1 MIGIEDSGYCPG
13 QNPHPS
19 FAGRWQ
25 FKIGLR
31 LALSGPKDTTGLLCY
46 RKTREYSRTRSKER
60 KAVSIQIQILGRVA
74 LAMALGAAIG
84 LEREAKDKP
93 AGLRT
98 HMLVAGAAA
107 FLVALSDVAVQRF
120 NVDLGTGLVR
130 SDPIRIIEAVITG
143 ISFLGA
149 GTILRHKGS
158 DHVEGLTTAASLLF
172 VAGLGICVA
181 LDQVLLAIGTA
192 ALVLVTLR
200 GVGLLRRWLVGRTQ
214 E

>member
-1 MIGIEDSGYCPG
+1 MG
-13 QNPHPS
+13 
-19 FAGRWQ
+19 
-25 FKIGLR
+25 KI
-31 LALSGPKDTTGLLCY
+31 Y
-46 RKTREYSRTRSKER
+46 Q
-60 KAVSIQIQILGRVA
+60 SIPVQIRILGSVA
-74 LAMALGAAIG
+74 LAMILGAAIG

-107 FLVALSDVAVQRF
+107 LLVALSDVAVSRF

-172 VAGLGICVA
+172 VAALGICVA
-181 LDQVLLAIGTA
+181 LSQVLLAIGVTV
-192 ALVLVTLR
+192 LVLVTLR
-200 GVGLLRRWLVGRTQ
+200 GVGFVRRWSAHRRG
-214 E
+214 ESN

>member
-1 MIGIEDSGYCPG
+1 MSAILQDIPV
-13 QNPHPS
+13 QV
-19 FAGRWQ
+19 R
-25 FKIGLR
+25 
-31 LALSGPKDTTGLLCY
+31 
-46 RKTREYSRTRSKER
+46 
-60 KAVSIQIQILGRVA
+60 ILGGVA
-74 LAMALGAAIG
+74 LAMFLGAIIG

-120 NVDLGTGLVR
+120 SVDLATGLVR

-172 VAGLGICVA
+172 VAALGICVA
-181 LDQVLLAIGTA
+181 LSQVVLAIGVTV
-192 ALVLVTLR
+192 LVLATLR
-200 GVGLLRRWLVGRTQ
+200 GLGLARRWLAHRG
-214 E
+214 

>member
-1 MIGIEDSGYCPG
+1 MGAILQQVPI
-13 QNPHPS
+13 QVRIL
-19 FAGRWQ
+19 AG
-25 FKIGLR
+25 
-31 LALSGPKDTTGLLCY
+31 
-46 RKTREYSRTRSKER
+46 
-60 KAVSIQIQILGRVA
+60 VA
-74 LAMALGAAIG
+74 LAMILGGAIG

-107 FLVALSDVAVQRF
+107 FLVALSDVAIQRF
-120 NVDLGTGLVR
+120 SADLATGLVR

-172 VAGLGICVA
+172 VAALGICVA
-181 LDQVLLAIGTA
+181 LSQVLLAIGVT

-200 GVGLLRRWLVGRTQ
+200 GVGLVRRWLARDGR

>member
-1 MIGIEDSGYCPG
+1 VGAILE
-13 QNPHPS
+13 
-19 FAGRWQ
+19 
-25 FKIGLR
+25 
-31 LALSGPKDTTGLLCY
+31 
-46 RKTREYSRTRSKER
+46 
-60 KAVSIQIQILGRVA
+60 SIPVQVHILGSVA
-74 LAMALGAAIG
+74 LAMLLGAFIG

-98 HMLVAGAAA
+98 HMLVAGAAT
-107 FLVALSDVAVQRF
+107 FLVALSDVAVKRF
-120 NVDLGTGLVR
+120 NVDLGNELVR
-130 SDPIRIIEAVITG
+130 SDPIRIIQAVITG

-172 VAGLGICVA
+172 VAAIGFCVA
-181 LDQVLLAIGTA
+181 LSQILLAIGVT

-200 GVGLLRRWLVGRTQ
+200 GVGLLRRGLVHRKG

>member
-1 MIGIEDSGYCPG
+1 MLPV
-13 QNPHPS
+13 Q
-19 FAGRWQ
+19 
-25 FKIGLR
+25 LR
-31 LALSGPKDTTGLLCY
+31 
-46 RKTREYSRTRSKER
+46 
-60 KAVSIQIQILGRVA
+60 ILGSVA
-74 LAMALGAAIG
+74 LAMGLGAAIG

-98 HMLVAGAAA
+98 HMLVAGVAA

-130 SDPIRIIEAVITG
+130 ADPIRIIEAVITG
-143 ISFLGA
+143 VSFLGA

-172 VAGLGICVA
+172 VVALGVCVA
-181 LDQVLLAIGTA
+181 LSQVLLAIGVTV
-192 ALVLVTLR
+192 LVLATLR
-200 GVGLLRRWLVGRTQ
+200 GVGYVRRWLAPERQ

>member
-1 MIGIEDSGYCPG
+1 VDAIL
-13 QNPHPS
+13 Q
-19 FAGRWQ
+19 
-25 FKIGLR
+25 
-31 LALSGPKDTTGLLCY
+31 ALPVQVK
-46 RKTREYSRTRSKER
+46 
-60 KAVSIQIQILGRVA
+60 ILGSVA
-74 LAMALGAAIG
+74 LAMLLGAAIG

-107 FLVALSDVAVQRF
+107 LLVALSDVAVKRF

-149 GTILRHKGS
+149 GTILRHRGS
-158 DHVEGLTTAASLLF
+158 EHVEGLTTAASLLF
-172 VAGLGICVA
+172 VAALGVCVA
-181 LDQVLLAIGTA
+181 LSQVLLAIGVT

-200 GVGLLRRWLVGRTQ
+200 GVGLLRRWLAHNKREENGPCP
-214 E
+214 